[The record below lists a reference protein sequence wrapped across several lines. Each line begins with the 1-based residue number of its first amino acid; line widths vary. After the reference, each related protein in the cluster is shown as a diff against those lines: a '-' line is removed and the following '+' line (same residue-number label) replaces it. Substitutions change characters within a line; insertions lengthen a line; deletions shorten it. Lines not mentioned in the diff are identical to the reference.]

1 MFEAEKIEADSVKVE
16 AVMFT
21 NRPGIHAEIMSS
33 D

>member
-1 MFEAEKIEADSVKVE
+1 MFKAERIEAEIVKVE

-21 NRPGIHAEIMSS
+21 NRPGISSEIMSS

>member
-1 MFEAEKIEADSVKVE
+1 MFKAERIEAESVKVE

-21 NRPGIHAEIMSS
+21 NRPVIRAEIMSS